1 MAKVIGTIESLK
13 SLKKEL
19 NEKGV
24 TRFTSVKEINDF
36 LSNYSLEKNT
46 ILQNTTEEL
55 EKKFIDTSTD
65 LEQKIQNKSIIIDI
79 KTEKLNKKI
88 LELNEFIQ
96 FIERNENKN
105 FIKKIIDYVRLFK
118 SKRELNF
125 ITKNKYNLINSSV
138 DSLIPLIEKDEIF
151 IQEYR
156 TNKQNLIKSKAR
168 PKIIKLEIT
177 RRIIENSKNLIA
189 GAIGENL
196 VVKEIKKLSNDF
208 VLIND
213 FKLTFNPPIFYK
225 KKNERIHSIQIDHLL
240 ISKAGIFIIETKN
253 WSKSSV
259 DSISLRSPIE
269 QISRFNFAL
278 FIFLNKNIK
287 LYHHWGVKTIPIKNV
302 IVMIKNKPLGNF
314 KFVEIK
320 LLSELNN
327 YINSCEIV
335 FTKSELS
342 KIVHKLTSVNNS

>member
-1 MAKVIGTIESLK
+1 MAKIIGTIESLK

-19 NEKGV
+19 NENGV
-24 TRFTSVKEINDF
+24 TRFTSVKEINHF
-36 LSNYSLEKNT
+36 LSNYHLEKNT
-46 ILQNTTEEL
+46 ILQNVNEEL
-55 EKKFIDTSTD
+55 EKRFVETSID
-65 LEQKIQNKSIIIDI
+65 LEQKIQNKAIIINLQ
-79 KTEKLNKKI
+79 TEKLNKKI

-118 SKRELNF
+118 LKKELNF
-125 ITKNKYNLINSSV
+125 ITNNKSNLINSSV

-151 IQEYR
+151 IQEYN
-156 TNKQNLIKSKAR
+156 TNKQNLIKNKAR
-168 PKIIKLEIT
+168 PQIIKLDFT

-213 FKLTFNPPIFYK
+213 FNLTFNPPIFYK
-225 KKNERIHSIQIDHLL
+225 KKNEKISSIQIDHLL

-269 QISRFNFAL
+269 QISRFSFAL
-278 FIFLNKNIK
+278 YIFLNENIK
-287 LYHHWGVKTIPIKNV
+287 LYHHWGVKRIPTKNL
-302 IVMIKNKPLGNF
+302 IVMIKNKPLGDF

-320 LLSELNN
+320 LLRELNA
-327 YINSCEIV
+327 YLNSCEIV
-335 FTKSELS
+335 FTERELS
-342 KIVHKLTSVNNS
+342 EIVHKLTSANNS